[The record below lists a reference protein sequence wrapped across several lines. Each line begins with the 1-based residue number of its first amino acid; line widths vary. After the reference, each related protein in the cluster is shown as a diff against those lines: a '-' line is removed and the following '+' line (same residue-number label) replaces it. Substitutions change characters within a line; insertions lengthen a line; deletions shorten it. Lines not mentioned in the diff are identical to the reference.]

1 MKERERRECRCDSG
15 VSRDGRRL
23 TREDGEVLVQ
33 VLPEMLDCSGVLEWC
48 DHGGFGQRDEWRRRR
63 RDGGAMKKSRW
74 LVHGGSGGSGSS
86 VVRDG
91 GRGTRGEDEDVA
103 VPWYSSGDGVS
114 DEGATG
120 DGFPAWPV
128 VVGRG
133 CGDCGVGWCGRER
146 EKELGLGFWLFE
158 GERECDDV
166 ACFDW

>member
-1 MKERERRECRCDSG
+1 
-15 VSRDGRRL
+15 
-23 TREDGEVLVQ
+23 
-33 VLPEMLDCSGVLEWC
+33 
-48 DHGGFGQRDEWRRRR
+48 
-63 RDGGAMKKSRW
+63 MKKSRW